1 MIKSSESDNHIA
13 TEQGTVDADGDMK
26 NEPGAPAKKP
36 RRKRTIFPTEQVNKL
51 ELTFLE
57 NPYPSFYQRE
67 SLGSELGIEET
78 AINNWFKNK
87 RARDIRARDKA
98 KMKEPKESLSNL
110 KDHLVLENEKDP
122 KESVKN
128 SVKNLEDPLVLENE
142 KEPKKSERKLKDP
155 NEEKKTEDPDDINR
169 NPQPSSHSKDV
180 SVYEFPGF
188 ANGRTEVTEAFE
200 PILLKIL
207 SDPPQ

>member
-1 MIKSSESDNHIA
+1 MIKSSESNNHIA

-67 SLGSELGIEET
+67 SLSSELGIEET

-98 KMKEPKESLSNL
+98 KMKEPKESVSK
-110 KDHLVLENEKDP
+110 KDPLVLENEKDP
-122 KESVKN
+122 KESV
-128 SVKNLEDPLVLENE
+128 
-142 KEPKKSERKLKDP
+142 RKLKDP
-155 NEEKKTEDPDDINR
+155 LVLILDPF
-169 NPQPSSHSKDV
+169 V
-180 SVYEFPGF
+180 SAISLGIAAV
-188 ANGRTEVTEAFE
+188 
-200 PILLKIL
+200 
-207 SDPPQ
+207 